1 MRALTVLGTN
11 YTPHA
16 HTLETHADA
25 LTQTHTQAKWWTAHT
40 RRTQVIPLLGTR
52 LVGCELLQAV
62 GLVGAQAADSCLG
75 EVSDRAGGVR
85 QGGQPAATT
94 CCNDG
99 EAEFGRES

>member
-1 MRALTVLGTN
+1 VSGTS
-11 YTPHA
+11 YTLQA

-25 LTQTHTQAKWWTAHT
+25 LTQTRTQANWGTAHT

-52 LVGCELLQAV
+52 LGGCELLHAV

-75 EVSDRAGGVR
+75 EVGDGAGGVR
-85 QGGQPAATT
+85 QGAQPAATT